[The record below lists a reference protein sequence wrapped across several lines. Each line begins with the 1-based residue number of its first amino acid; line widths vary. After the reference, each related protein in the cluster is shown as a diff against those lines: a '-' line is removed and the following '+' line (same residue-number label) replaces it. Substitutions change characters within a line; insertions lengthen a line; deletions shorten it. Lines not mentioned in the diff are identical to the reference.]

1 MIYINSKKIDNLKHV
16 KDYAVITDFDWTL
29 STVTSQTS
37 MGIVPD
43 YIGGELLKK
52 RKEIFEYYH
61 PIELDYTIP
70 DDEKSKLM
78 KEWARKSFSLLSEY
92 ITEDIIINATKSA
105 KTYLRSGTKEF
116 LKSLYEKNI
125 PVIVMSAGIGNV
137 IKNFLKK
144 EEILFDNVTVV
155 ANIFEFK
162 NKKPILDLENIV
174 YTSNKNYYNI
184 PENIRNIIEEKEK
197 IILFG
202 DVIEDLK
209 MINKEQLNK
218 TITCGFL
225 DKNIESNLNVFNENF
240 DIVLTENKD
249 FNSIKDIIM

>member
-1 MIYINSKKIDNLKHV
+1 MIYINSKKRDNLKHV

-43 YIGGELLKK
+43 YIGGELLEK

-78 KEWARKSFSLLSEY
+78 KEWAQKSFSLLSEY

-116 LKSLYEKNI
+116 FKSLY
-125 PVIVMSAGIGNV
+125 
-137 IKNFLKK
+137 KK
-144 EEILFDNVTVV
+144 
-155 ANIFEFK
+155 IFQS
-162 NKKPILDLENIV
+162 L
-174 YTSNKNYYNI
+174 
-184 PENIRNIIEEKEK
+184 
-197 IILFG
+197 
-202 DVIEDLK
+202 
-209 MINKEQLNK
+209 
-218 TITCGFL
+218 
-225 DKNIESNLNVFNENF
+225 
-240 DIVLTENKD
+240 
-249 FNSIKDIIM
+249 